1 MSLLYNVP
9 AFSILLPMLAGV
21 ICLVLPARASR
32 RLTNAVIVVL
42 ALLSFLL
49 LNSFLDGAPT
59 FTYRMGHYGAPIGN
73 EIRAGELES
82 AIAMMFLVV
91 MMLSLMGGRNHLRS
105 DIGRSK
111 GNLYYISVLFLLS
124 SMLALTYTNDLF
136 TAYVFVE
143 INTVT
148 ACGIIISKEDGYTLA
163 ASMRYL
169 IMSLLGSGLFL
180 IGICLVYGLTG
191 HLLMPNIQEAV
202 NQLVQN
208 GHYQAP
214 LQVTIALFAVGLAL
228 KSALWPFHSWLP
240 DAHSSASAAS
250 SAILSGLVL
259 KSFIF
264 LMIKIFFRTVGPD
277 VMTGHAILNLLLVF
291 GVLGMLLG
299 SVNALFE
306 KDIKRMLAFSSVS
319 QIGYIFCGIGLG
331 TSAGVSAAL
340 VQVVVHAVTKAMLFI
355 AAGGLMDA
363 SGGRKDFEALQ
374 GAGKRDIVAGAAF
387 VVGTLSMIGLP
398 FFAGFITKLTLV
410 TAAAGTH
417 DWRTYVSLAAIVM
430 STILTA
436 IYYIRVL
443 FLIFGRNG
451 PEDQDGEVRSRRFL
465 SAHLRRHLSM
475 DTEYI
480 LAILAFIGIN
490 LWIGLR
496 SDALVD
502 IINVGLSTFQ

>member
-1 MSLLYNVP
+1 MTLVQNVP
-9 AFSILLPMLAGV
+9 AFSILAPMLAGV
-21 ICLVLPARASR
+21 VCLVLPARASH
-32 RLTNAVIVVL
+32 RLTNGVLVVL

-49 LNSFLDGAPT
+49 LNSFWDGAPM
-59 FTYRMGHYGAPIGN
+59 FTYRMGHYGAPVGN
-73 EIRAGELES
+73 EIRAGELEAS
-82 AIAMMFLVV
+82 MAFMFLVV
-91 MMLSLMGGRNHLRS
+91 MLLSLMGGRNHLRS

-111 GNLYYISVLFLLS
+111 VNLYYISVLFLLS

-180 IGICLVYGLTG
+180 IGICLIYGLTG
-191 HLLMPNIQEAV
+191 HLLMPHIQEAV
-202 NQLVQN
+202 NHLARS
-208 GHYQAP
+208 GSFLAP
-214 LQVTIALFAVGLAL
+214 LQVTIALLAVGLAL
-228 KSALWPFHSWLP
+228 KSALWPFHSWLA

-291 GVLGMLLG
+291 GILGMLLG

-331 TSAGVSAAL
+331 TVAGVSAAL

-355 AAGGLMDA
+355 SAGGLMDA
-363 SGGRKDFEALQ
+363 SEGKKDFEALR
-374 GAGKRDIVAGAAF
+374 GAGRRDVAAGAAF
-387 VVGTLSMIGLP
+387 AVGTLSMIGLP

-410 TAAAGTH
+410 TAAAGAH
-417 DWRTYVSLAAIVM
+417 DWRMYASLTAIIL

-436 IYYIRVL
+436 IYYIRIL
-443 FLIFGRNG
+443 SLIFGK
-451 PEDQDGEVRSRRFL
+451 EDSEEEVCEGQNRRTLF
-465 SAHLRRHLSM
+465 AHLRRQLSM
-475 DTEYI
+475 DTEYL
-480 LAILAFIGIN
+480 LASFALIVIN

-496 SDALVD
+496 SDDLVAVID
-502 IINVGLSTFQ
+502 AGLATFQ

>member
-1 MSLLYNVP
+1 MTLVQNVP
-9 AFSILLPMLAGV
+9 AFSILAPMLAGV
-21 ICLVLPARASR
+21 VCLVLPARASH
-32 RLTNAVIVVL
+32 RLTNGVLVVL

-49 LNSFLDGAPT
+49 LNSFWDGAPM
-59 FTYRMGHYGAPIGN
+59 FTYRMGHYGAPVGN
-73 EIRAGELES
+73 EIRAGELEAS
-82 AIAMMFLVV
+82 MAFMFLVV
-91 MMLSLMGGRNHLRS
+91 MLLSLMGGRNHLRS

-111 GNLYYISVLFLLS
+111 VNLYYISVLFLLS

-180 IGICLVYGLTG
+180 IGICLIYGLTG
-191 HLLMPNIQEAV
+191 HLLMPHIQEA
-202 NQLVQN
+202 LTHLARS
-208 GHYQAP
+208 GSFLAP
-214 LQVTIALFAVGLAL
+214 LQVTIALLAVGLAL
-228 KSALWPFHSWLP
+228 KSALWPFHSWLA

-291 GVLGMLLG
+291 GILGMLLG

-331 TSAGVSAAL
+331 TVAGVSAAL

-355 AAGGLMDA
+355 SAGGLMDA
-363 SGGRKDFEALQ
+363 SEGKKDFEALR
-374 GAGKRDIVAGAAF
+374 GAGRRDVAAGAAF
-387 VVGTLSMIGLP
+387 AVGTLSMIGLP
-398 FFAGFITKLTLV
+398 VFAGFITKLTLV

-417 DWRTYVSLAAIVM
+417 DWRMYASLTAIIL

-436 IYYIRVL
+436 IYYIRIL
-443 FLIFGRNG
+443 SLIFGK
-451 PEDQDGEVRSRRFL
+451 EDSEEEVCEGQNRRILF
-465 SAHLRRHLSM
+465 AHLRRQLSM
-475 DTEYI
+475 DTEYL
-480 LAILAFIGIN
+480 LASFALIVIN

-496 SDALVD
+496 SDDLVAVID
-502 IINVGLSTFQ
+502 AGLATFQ

>member
-1 MSLLYNVP
+1 MSLLYNIP

-32 RLTNAVIVVL
+32 RVTNTVIVAL
-42 ALLSFLL
+42 AVLSFVL
-49 LNSFLDGAPT
+49 LNGFLEGATP

-73 EIRAGELES
+73 EIRAGELE
-82 AIAMMFLVV
+82 AAMAALFLVV

-111 GNLYYISVLFLLS
+111 VNLYYISVLFLLS
-124 SMLALTYTNDLF
+124 SMLALSYTNDLF

-191 HLLMPNIQEAV
+191 HLLMPNIQDAV
-202 NQLVQN
+202 ILLVQD

-228 KSALWPFHSWLP
+228 KSALWPFHSWLA

-264 LMIKIFFRTVGPD
+264 LMIKIFFRTVGPGL
-277 VMTGHAILNLLLVF
+277 MTGHAILNLLLVF
-291 GVLGMLLG
+291 GILGMLLG

-319 QIGYIFCGIGLG
+319 QIGYIFCGVGLG
-331 TSAGVSAAL
+331 TIAGVSAAL

-363 SGGRKDFEALQ
+363 SGGRKDFKALQ
-374 GAGKRDIVAGAAF
+374 GAGKRDVVAGAAF
-387 VVGTLSMIGLP
+387 AVGTMSMIGLP

-417 DWRTYVSLAAIVM
+417 DWRAYISLGAIVL

-443 FLIFGRNG
+443 SLIFGREEG
-451 PEDQDGEVRSRRFL
+451 EEADPEVRSRSAL
-465 SAHLRRHLSM
+465 LAHLHKQLSM

-480 LAILAFIGIN
+480 LASLAFIVIN

-496 SDALVD
+496 SDDLMT
-502 IINVGLSTFQ
+502 IINTGLATFQ